1 MFHYRHIIF
10 QVLLLQ
16 SSQHMTYIRPGAL
29 FLIQSIDV
37 FHSTVLIETRF
48 EKKIT
53 IAALIKSFYEKRN
66 KTE

>member
-48 EKKIT
+48 EKKNYHRST
-53 IAALIKSFYEKRN
+53 DKEFL
-66 KTE
+66 

>member
-29 FLIQSIDV
+29 FMIQSIHV
-37 FHSTVLIETRF
+37 FHSTELIETRF

-53 IAALIKSFYEKRN
+53 IAALIKSIL
-66 KTE
+66 